1 MMRQQSKVV
10 HASSRDD
17 NQRAAKVQER
27 MASSISVDW
36 GVKRAPQNVAVTAP
50 KQPNLLIYAEKGCS
64 AADGEETFQGSHQE
78 QHSCST
84 TERSQSSQFQ
94 GT

>member
-1 MMRQQSKVV
+1 MRQQSKVV

-36 GVKRAPQNVAVTAP
+36 GVKRAPQNATVPTP
-50 KQPNLLIYAEKGCS
+50 LLNKLTSAEKSCS
-64 AADGEETFQGSHQE
+64 ASDGEKTFEGHDE
-78 QHSCST
+78 
-84 TERSQSSQFQ
+84 E
-94 GT
+94 

>member
-36 GVKRAPQNVAVTAP
+36 GVKRAPQNPIVH
-50 KQPNLLIYAEKGCS
+50 PNNEVY
-64 AADGEETFQGSHQE
+64 
-78 QHSCST
+78 
-84 TERSQSSQFQ
+84 
-94 GT
+94 